1 VADKAPFTALLD
13 GPPGEPVSPAACAWL
28 AWLIAQQGRVCVVAE
43 GEGWRI
49 QPLAAAVAPAPDWMA
64 AAMEQLGGAP
74 A

>member
-1 VADKAPFTALLD
+1 
-13 GPPGEPVSPAACAWL
+13 VSSAACAWL
-28 AWLIAQQGRVCVVAE
+28 AWLIAQQGRVSVVAE

-49 QPLAAAVAPAPDWMA
+49 QSLTTAVAPAPDWMA